1 MSSNARQFI
10 PLKIAIMVVSDSR
23 TEETDTSGKA
33 LVDRLTKA
41 GHYCTDKAII
51 ADDIYLIRE
60 KLSSWIAD
68 PDINAIV
75 TPVPPVV
82 IMALISGSAIQLDSF
97 SRIR

>member
-41 GHYCTDKAII
+41 GHYCADKAII
-51 ADDIYLIRE
+51 ADDIYLIRA

-68 PDINAIV
+68 PDINAII
-75 TPVPPVV
+75 TTALDRDWETTM
-82 IMALISGSAIQLDSF
+82 MAI
-97 SRIR
+97 